1 MAQQRGV
8 NSLQFN
14 QDQSKLVANTELPV
28 SLPATRISCICFHF
42 LFFFFRLQAVS
53 AALWRLGSGFITWSP

>member
-14 QDQSKLVANTELPV
+14 QDQSKLMANTELLPV
-28 SLPATRISCICFHF
+28 SLPATRIS
-42 LFFFFRLQAVS
+42 
-53 AALWRLGSGFITWSP
+53 

>member
-14 QDQSKLVANTELPV
+14 QDQSKHIANTELYV
-28 SLPATRISCICFHF
+28 RSHAT
-42 LFFFFRLQAVS
+42 
-53 AALWRLGSGFITWSP
+53 